1 MYGLFTDLYEN
12 CKNPSKPSRE
22 SDHFTSLAREDWKL
36 IGNTTLL
43 LNHSINRGGYL

>member
-1 MYGLFTDLYEN
+1 MAFQPILK
-12 CKNPSKPSRE
+12 KNFRILQYHPRKR
-22 SDHFTSLAREDWKL
+22 DHFNSLAREDWKL